1 MQDAL
6 TSNVQSSIRPGTS
19 VDTFYYGDTN
29 SEKQVFPCVVNN
41 RFFQNFTNLTQGT
54 SQFVI
59 SPNQGVSDVV
69 LAFQMPATSSPAP
82 TANLPQGWGYSL
94 INQVS
99 IRYGSSAQYF
109 FTGQQIFLQNTID
122 CENRAK
128 AQSLY
133 TLGGANAIGTGAYGA
148 WAYVYL
154 NLPHNSPAASG
165 KPLPFPSDLLT
176 QPIILTVQI
185 NNPFALVSAGGIW
198 VPGSGS
204 QPMVSSTGL
213 AAAFMQVKQ
222 EMMTDSADLLARRV
236 DMNTNAYTFPLK
248 YFPQQMVSI
257 NLPQA
262 GSLDNTGAAYGPIS
276 VNLTGFRAGEVR
288 NILLFL
294 TKGSNVNAQG
304 NLYFQPITQV
314 QLTYNGE
321 VFYRSDSGTA
331 DLWNVIGDTKPNTL
345 DALTQNSS
353 GTPNPYVSS
362 WINIPFSQV
371 NIPWDKEVLLVGGK
385 PILNA
390 VVNLTLSVPTSAT
403 DYTLNAVY
411 LYNSSLLCSRGG
423 SEYVF

>member
-6 TSNVQSSIRPGTS
+6 TSNVQSSIRPGAEK
-19 VDTFYYGDTN
+19 DTFYYGDTN
-29 SEKQVFPCVVNN
+29 SEKQVFSCVVNN

-59 SPNQGVSDVV
+59 SPNQGVSDIV
-69 LAFQMPATSSPAP
+69 LAFQMPSTSSPTA

-122 CENRAK
+122 SENRPK

-133 TLGGANAIGTGAYGA
+133 VLGGANAIGTGSYGA

-154 NLPHNSPAASG
+154 NLPHSSPAASG

-176 QPIILTVQI
+176 QPIIITVQL

-198 VPGSGS
+198 VPGAGS
-204 QPMVSSTGL
+204 QPIVTSTGL
-213 AAAFMQVKQ
+213 QAAFMQVKQ
-222 EMMTDSADLLARRV
+222 EMMADSADLLARRV
-236 DMNTNAYTFPLK
+236 DMNTNAYTYPLK

-262 GSLDNTGAAYGPIS
+262 ANLDNTGQAYGSIS

-294 TKGSNVNAQG
+294 TKGTHVSANG
-304 NLYFQPITQV
+304 NLYFEPITQL

-321 VFYRSDSGTA
+321 VFYRADSGTA
-331 DLWNVIGDTKPNTL
+331 DLWNLIGDTKANTL
-345 DALTQNSS
+345 DALTQNGGS
-353 GTPNPYVSS
+353 TPNPYVSS
-362 WINIPFSQV
+362 WVNIPFSQV
-371 NIPWDKEVLLVGGK
+371 NIPWDKEVLLVAGK

-390 VVNLTLSVPTSAT
+390 VVNLSLSVPTSAA

-411 LYNSSLLCSRGG
+411 IYNSSLLCSRGG
-423 SEYVF
+423 AEYIF